1 VQAPCRVKTVRG
13 SDLRGVHLLEAHDAR
28 FDPASGTADLS
39 GTAALWQAG
48 GPERVRVSLTALGR
62 PVVLAAVTREGEE
75 QALLQAW
82 RARRSG
88 VPRAAG
94 GTGETSGTGALEVPP
109 LLVIVPRH
117 PQRFDD
123 VAALVTAAGLRV
135 ARRSVW
141 AAAPIDEPS
150 AAALACDV
158 WLGDTLGEMALYY
171 ALADA
176 ALLGGSFAPLGGQNL
191 IEALACGC
199 PIVVGPHTF
208 NFAEATE
215 GALAAGAA
223 ERVLDLP
230 AAVAL
235 VQQWFDPEQVSA
247 HAQRKAAGRNF
258 AAAHRGAA
266 QRMAAAVVEV
276 WKGCTQG

>member
-1 VQAPCRVKTVRG
+1 M
-13 SDLRGVHLLEAHDAR
+13 
-28 FDPASGTADLS
+28 
-39 GTAALWQAG
+39 
-48 GPERVRVSLTALGR
+48 
-62 PVVLAAVTREGEE
+62 
-75 QALLQAW
+75 
-82 RARRSG
+82 
-88 VPRAAG
+88 
-94 GTGETSGTGALEVPP
+94 
-109 LLVIVPRH
+109 
-117 PQRFDD
+117 
-123 VAALVTAAGLRV
+123 
-135 ARRSVW
+135 
-141 AAAPIDEPS
+141 
-150 AAALACDV
+150 ACDV

-171 ALADA
+171 GLADA

-215 GALAAGAA
+215 GALAACAA

-235 VQQWFDPEQVSA
+235 VQQWFDPAQVTA
-247 HAQRKAAGRNF
+247 HAQRKTAGRNF